1 MQTLKAYLPEGTTT
15 GELFD
20 KVDELNANPEVHGI
34 LSQHPVPGQMEA
46 AEKAI
51 ALLDFF

>member
-1 MQTLKAYLPEGTTT
+1 MQTLKVYLPEGTIT
-15 GELFD
+15 GELLD
-20 KVDELNANPEVHGI
+20 KVDEPNDNPEVHGI